1 MAHCHPVP
9 VDPRAHATFRAAA
22 WPLQS
27 GGAMTTTSPEWI
39 AGREGSRVDPVADRL
54 HERLVQRVAQQL
66 RDHPRGRPLSIKKKA
81 VSHQVPKRGDARRN
95 DDKIDLTQLDRILAI
110 DVERRTCTAEP
121 GVTFEDLVEATL
133 RHGLVPIVVPELRTI
148 TIGGA
153 VAGCSIESM
162 SFRHG
167 GFHDT
172 CLEYEVVTTKGEIL
186 RCTPRGENSLV
197 FQMMHNSFGTLGVLT
212 KLTFRLVPA
221 KPYVHVVYERHHTLA
236 AYEAAIRRHATD
248 ETLDFMDGFVHGP
261 DHFVLNLGR
270 FVERAPYTNRY
281 DWTKVYYRSTATRS
295 EDFLRTPHY
304 FFRYDM
310 GVTNVHPRSFLGR
323 LLFGRLMGSTTLL
336 RAADLLHRFLP
347 AERPAVTV
355 DLFVPLSRF
364 DDFLSWY
371 RPAIGHFPLWVVP
384 YRRVRD
390 YEWLD
395 DSFYAGLEDDM
406 FVDLAIYGAEQPE
419 GRNLYREIEEALPG
433 LNGIKTLIS
442 HNHYGEDEFWRIFH
456 RENYRAVKE
465 RTDPENLLRD
475 LYAKTC
481 RAAQGRA

>member
-1 MAHCHPVP
+1 VRCHGA
-9 VDPRAHATFRAAA
+9 RAGSRRASSRGATACG
-22 WPLQS
+22 LQS
-27 GGAMTTTSPEWI
+27 ADPMTTTTPEW
-39 AGREGSRVDPVADRL
+39 AADRGSARIDPVADRL
-54 HERLVQRVAQQL
+54 HDRVVQRVAKQL
-66 RDHPRGRPLSIKKKA
+66 REHPRGRPLSIKKRA
-81 VSHQVPKRGDARRN
+81 VSHQVPKRGDARRH
-95 DDKIDLTQLDRILAI
+95 DDKIDLTELDRILAI
-110 DVERRTCTAEP
+110 DAEGRTCTAEP

-172 CLEYEVVTTKGEIL
+172 CLEYEVVTTKGEVL
-186 RCTPRGENSLV
+186 RCAPRGENALI

-221 KPYVHVVYERHHTLA
+221 RPYVHVVYERHHTLA
-236 AYEAAIRRHATD
+236 EYEAAIRRHARD
-248 ETLDFMDGFVHGP
+248 GSLDFMDGFVHAP

-270 FVERAPYTNRY
+270 FVDRAPYTNRY

-295 EDFLRTPHY
+295 EDYLRTPHY

-310 GVTNVHPRSFLGR
+310 GVTNVHPRSFVGR
-323 LLFGRLMGSTTLL
+323 LLVGRLMGSTTLL

-347 AERPAVTV
+347 KERPPVTV
-355 DLFVPLSRF
+355 DLFVPLKRF
-364 DDFLSWY
+364 DDFLAWY
-371 RPAIGHFPLWVVP
+371 GPAIGHFPLWVVP

-395 DSFYAGLEDDM
+395 PSFYEGLDEDL

-419 GRNLYREIEEALPG
+419 GRNLYREIEEALPR

-442 HNHYGEDEFWRIFH
+442 HNFYGEEEFWRIFH
-456 RENYRAVKE
+456 AESYRAVKQ

-475 LYAKTC
+475 LWSKTC
-481 RAAQGRA
+481 RAAQGA